1 MIKNNYNKC
10 LFVILLFILV
20 CASIG
25 IGFVFDISGI
35 ASAENDENDL
45 NDMCKTYTESS
56 NSNGVDFYE
65 YLQDYRRLTQD
76 HMYTNLTLVDSFK
89 HYKGDVYDNN
99 AQYYANI
106 YNSSVDVFGD
116 DNIVKLIPR
125 ELFTYENKTLYIG
138 KKYGFLIVTEP
149 YGSVLQS
156 NVIFIEVVGDVNDYL
171 ADIKLCVRESLT
183 FVYITQ
189 DQSVILPSVPTM
201 DNSGMLANYV
211 LQNGIS
217 SAVVPL
223 AGIQV
228 VSNPEKETRLRFF
241 QFEKYVLGNVSFA
254 AQIRN
259 QNTYN
264 IEDAE
269 YDVNNDFGHF
279 FIGNNYYYSAT
290 RRQNKTFKDVVN
302 SFAGWTFDSGID
314 FVKDKTEWVF
324 EDGDDAFNISR
335 IPTAAK
341 MLRIAGVGLD
351 VCERMSKATA
361 PVIYNDSN
369 VSYNIEAQYLPNTKQ
384 SQINKYGKLIKASHA
399 ILNSVEDNAAYFRKD
414 NYARAQFSYSHTDGE
429 NIYSQFEFAVGASLF
444 RKSNWENVGAVVSES
459 SFYDINE
466 PQEKNIDDFERT
478 SYYMLP
484 FGEQKIAY
492 TPQFSGAYTIE
503 SLSNVVDVYLDGNKL
518 ERLDGKF
525 VFNLSA
531 NNKHEIVFKNTNYGS
546 GADSFVIDVVEIKS
560 GGVEYTAD
568 GKSTYVCKFV
578 PEKSGVF
585 TFFVTNA
592 FVSDILTREYGA
604 LESNRSISP
613 IKTPSTMMSA
623 YCKKGENYYVVIYNG
638 GDSETSGV
646 VSATELNET
655 LTTGQN
661 QTLQVDNNI
670 TYSKFVVPASSSAVE
685 EYIITLAGAKSLQ
698 FVVRDENGDTC
709 NIVADSNGYLDIKDM
724 NPAHT
729 YYIGIWSEINQTL
742 SPNVSKFSGDLYSW
756 QFVDADNN
764 VYRQGA
770 GGVFSL
776 PRGKEYD
783 VRLYVNNLV
792 RYYDI
797 RKTTDTLA
805 GYTEL
810 SAIFDNTT
818 SKLTIADD
826 RDLFT
831 TIALTAQNVNGI
843 VANINVV
850 FNQNEIAISKVDIVD
865 KIAIEIARSSLVQK
879 VSYRVSGKNAKGFDF
894 SYAGVIAENMYEN
907 GLKDLYNRR
916 AVGEVVFS
924 ISSVEFL
931 QKYSRQVHTV
941 SIANQN
947 ATINCSDTNIY
958 NALQMYN
965 LRYHSYDECRLKAN
979 IELDKLGED
988 WTPIPELNATFNGG
1002 LHVIGGVNMHIPEYI
1017 SGDRRYGLF
1026 GVIKPGVTVAFL
1038 GVYVNI
1044 TCASKH
1050 YEDYVYVGGFA
1061 GQNHGELG
1069 FVSAVGYIE
1078 CHRNRSNLGGVV
1090 GTNFGSM
1097 RNCNFGGTLFGNGEM
1112 GGIAGY
1118 NSGSIANCVSI
1129 NATIQHSVAEEAHS
1143 IGGIVGHCF
1152 GGTLENNTFSK
1163 SKITIYN
1170 TGVIRK
1176 IATRM
1181 GLIAGHLQNATM
1193 KNDCKYSECSWDSGK
1208 IRDNKYCYAYWNGRV
1223 GKLDNSTLI

>member
-99 AQYYANI
+99 TQYYANATCATI
-106 YNSSVDVFGD
+106 DVFGD
-116 DNIVKLIPR
+116 DNIVKLIPK
-125 ELFTYENKTLYIG
+125 ELFTYENKTFYIG

-156 NVIFIEVVGDVNDYL
+156 NVIFIEVVGAVNDYL

-189 DQSVILPSVPTM
+189 NQSMILPSVPTM

-228 VSNPEKETRLRFF
+228 VTNPEKETRLRFF

-269 YDVNNDFGHF
+269 YDVNNDCGHF
-279 FIGNNYYYSAT
+279 FTGNNYYYSAT

-444 RKSNWENVGAVVSES
+444 RKSNWKNIGVVVSES

-466 PQEKNIDDFERT
+466 PQEKVVSDFENAN
-478 SYYMLP
+478 YYMLP

-492 TPQFSGAYTIE
+492 TPKYSMAYTINAI
-503 SLSNVVDVYLDGNKL
+503 SDVVDVYLDGNKL
-518 ERLDGKF
+518 DKQNGKYIL
-525 VFNLSA
+525 NLTS
-531 NNKHEIVFKNTNYGS
+531 NNKHVITFKNTNYGS
-546 GADSFVIDVVEIKS
+546 GSDAFLIDAVEMENNS
-560 GGVEYTAD
+560 TTYTVA
-568 GKSTYVCKFV
+568 GNGNYVCKFV
-578 PEKSGVF
+578 PNKKGVY
-585 TFFVTNA
+585 TFFASNSFVT
-592 FVSDILTREYGA
+592 DILTREYGDI
-604 LESNRSISP
+604 ESNRTLSP
-613 IKTPSTMMSA
+613 VKTPSTTLSA
-623 YCKKGENYYVVIYNG
+623 YCKEGESYYVVVYNG
-638 GDSETSGV
+638 SNSTATGV
-646 VSATELNET
+646 VSATELSET
-655 LTTGQN
+655 WGTGTN
-661 QTLQVDNNI
+661 QAIQVDKNI
-670 TYSKFVVPASSSAVE
+670 VYNKFVVPSSTNTSEDYVVTFAN
-685 EYIITLAGAKSLQ
+685 AGSLQ
-698 FVVRDENGDTC
+698 FVVRDENGNTC
-709 NIVADSNGYLDIKDM
+709 NIIGNSNGYLDIKEM
-724 NPAHT
+724 IPGRT
-729 YYIGIWSEINQTL
+729 YYIGVWSEQNQTL
-742 SPNVSKFSGDLYSW
+742 VPQVSKFAGDLYRWKIYDSDG
-756 QFVDADNN
+756 VEYTA
-764 VYRQGA
+764 GA
-770 GGVFSL
+770 GGVFAL
-776 PRGKEYD
+776 PRGKVYD
-783 VRLYVNNLV
+783 IQLFVNGSV
-792 RYYDI
+792 RYYNI

-805 GYTEL
+805 GYTES
-810 SAIFDNTT
+810 SAVYDTT
-818 SKLTIADD
+818 TAKLTLSDD
-826 RDLFT
+826 RDMFT

-843 VANINVV
+843 VLNINTV
-850 FNQNEIAISKVDIVD
+850 FNPSEIIISKVDLEN
-865 KIAIEIARSSLVQK
+865 KISVEIAKSSLVKTVNYK
-879 VSYRVSGKNAKGFDF
+879 VNGKNSIGNNF
-894 SYAGVIAENMYEN
+894 SYTGTFSGNAYTN
-907 GLKDLYNRR
+907 GLKDLYNRK
-916 AVGEVVFS
+916 AVGNVNFS
-924 ISSVEFL
+924 ITTVIFT
-931 QKYSRQVHTV
+931 QKYSKQTYTISPADRT
-941 SIANQN
+941 
-947 ATINCSDTNIY
+947 ATINCSDTDIY
-958 NALQMYN
+958 NALQLYN
-965 LRYHSYDECRLKAN
+965 IRYHSNDACRVEAD
-979 IELDKLGED
+979 IDVSTLGEN
-988 WTPIPELNATFNGG
+988 WTPIPELNASLTGG
-1002 LHVIGGVNMHIPEYI
+1002 LHKISGVNIYIPENI
-1017 SGDRRYGLF
+1017 TGSRCFGLI
-1026 GVIKPGVTVAFL
+1026 GVIKQDVSVGFL
-1038 GVYVNI
+1038 GVDVNI

-1050 YEDYVYVGGFA
+1050 YEDYVYVGALA
-1061 GQNHGELG
+1061 GQNYGG
-1069 FVSAVGYIE
+1069 IITAACTGYLE
-1078 CHRNRSNLGGVV
+1078 CHRNRSNLGGIV
-1090 GTNFGSM
+1090 GANFGDIHISGF
-1097 RNCNFGGTLFGNGEM
+1097 NGTLFGNGEM

-1118 NSGSIANCVSI
+1118 NSGLI
-1129 NATIQHSVAEEAHS
+1129 NGGTVNNSTIRHSVAEEAHS
-1143 IGGIVGHCF
+1143 IGGIVGHCN
-1152 GGTLENNTFSK
+1152 GGEVK
-1163 SKITIYN
+1163 ASKISNSNITIWN
-1170 TGVIRK
+1170 TAIIRK
-1176 IATRM
+1176 IQTRM
-1181 GLIAGHLQNATM
+1181 GTIIGHLQNGTM
-1193 KNDCKYSECSWDSGK
+1193 SSDCTVENCTWDSGK
-1208 IRDNKYCYAYWNGRV
+1208 IKDNRYCYANWDGRV
-1223 GKLDNSTLI
+1223 GKIN

>member
-99 AQYYANI
+99 TQYYANATCATI
-106 YNSSVDVFGD
+106 DVFGD
-116 DNIVKLIPR
+116 DNIVKLIPK
-125 ELFTYENKTLYIG
+125 ELFTYENKTFYIG

-156 NVIFIEVVGDVNDYL
+156 NVIFIEVVGAVNDYL

-189 DQSVILPSVPTM
+189 NQSMILPSVPTM
-201 DNSGMLANYV
+201 DNSGMLANYM

-228 VSNPEKETRLRFF
+228 VTNPEKEKRLRFF

-269 YDVNNDFGHF
+269 YDVNNDCGHF
-279 FIGNNYYYSAT
+279 FTGNNYYSAT

-369 VSYNIEAQYLPNTKQ
+369 ISYNIEAQYLPNTKQ

-444 RKSNWENVGAVVSES
+444 RKSNWKNIGVVVSES

-466 PQEKNIDDFERT
+466 PQEKVVSDFENAN
-478 SYYMLP
+478 YYMLP

-492 TPQFSGAYTIE
+492 TPKYSGAYTINAI
-503 SLSNVVDVYLDGNKL
+503 SDVVDVYLDGNKL
-518 ERLDGKF
+518 DKQNGKYIL
-525 VFNLSA
+525 NLTS
-531 NNKHEIVFKNTNYGS
+531 NNKHVITFKNTNYGS
-546 GADSFVIDVVEIKS
+546 GSDAFLIDAVEMENNS
-560 GGVEYTAD
+560 TTYTVA
-568 GKSTYVCKFV
+568 GNGNYLCKFV
-578 PEKSGVF
+578 PNKKGVY
-585 TFFVTNA
+585 TFFATNS
-592 FVSDILTREYGA
+592 FIIDILTREYGDI
-604 LESNRSISP
+604 ESNRTLSP
-613 IKTPSTMMSA
+613 VKTPSTTMSA
-623 YCKKGENYYVVIYNG
+623 YCKEGESYYVVVYNG
-638 GDSETSGV
+638 SNSTATGV
-646 VSATELNET
+646 VSATELSET
-655 LTTGQN
+655 WGTGTN
-661 QTLQVDNNI
+661 QAIQVDKNI
-670 TYSKFVVPASSSAVE
+670 VYNKFVVPSSTNTSEDYV
-685 EYIITLAGAKSLQ
+685 ITFANAGSLQ
-698 FVVRDENGDTC
+698 FVVRDENGNTC
-709 NIVADSNGYLDIKDM
+709 NIIGNSNGYLDIKEM
-724 NPAHT
+724 IPGRT
-729 YYIGIWSEINQTL
+729 YYIGVWSEQNQTL
-742 SPNVSKFSGDLYSW
+742 VPQVSKFAGDLYRWKIYDSDG
-756 QFVDADNN
+756 VEYT
-764 VYRQGA
+764 VGA
-770 GGVFSL
+770 GGVFAL
-776 PRGKEYD
+776 PRGKVYD
-783 VRLYVNNLV
+783 IQLFVNGSV
-792 RYYDI
+792 RYYNI

-805 GYTEL
+805 GYTES
-810 SAIFDNTT
+810 SAVYDTT
-818 SKLTIADD
+818 TAKLTLSDD
-826 RDLFT
+826 RDMFT

-843 VANINVV
+843 VLNINTV
-850 FNQNEIAISKVDIVD
+850 FNPSEIIISKVDLEN
-865 KIAIEIARSSLVQK
+865 KISVEIAKSSLVKTVNYK
-879 VSYRVSGKNAKGFDF
+879 VNGKNSIGNNF
-894 SYAGVIAENMYEN
+894 SYTGTFSGNAYTN
-907 GLKDLYNRR
+907 GLKDLYNRK
-916 AVGEVVFS
+916 AVGNVNFSITTVVFT
-924 ISSVEFL
+924 
-931 QKYSRQVHTV
+931 QKYSKQTYTISPADRT
-941 SIANQN
+941 
-947 ATINCSDTNIY
+947 ATINCSDTDIY
-958 NALQMYN
+958 NALQLYN
-965 LRYHSYDECRLKAN
+965 IRYHSNDACRVEAD
-979 IELDKLGED
+979 IDVSTLGEN
-988 WTPIPELNATFNGG
+988 WTPIPELNASLTGG
-1002 LHVIGGVNMHIPEYI
+1002 LHKISGVNIYIPENI
-1017 SGDRRYGLF
+1017 TGSRCFGLI
-1026 GVIKPGVTVAFL
+1026 GVIKQDVSVGFL
-1038 GVYVNI
+1038 GVDVNI

-1050 YEDYVYVGGFA
+1050 YEDYVYVGALA
-1061 GQNHGELG
+1061 GQNYGG
-1069 FVSAVGYIE
+1069 IITAACTGYLE
-1078 CHRNRSNLGGVV
+1078 CHRNRSNLGGIV
-1090 GTNFGSM
+1090 GANFGDIHISGF
-1097 RNCNFGGTLFGNGEM
+1097 NGTLFGNGEM

-1118 NSGSIANCVSI
+1118 NSGLI
-1129 NATIQHSVAEEAHS
+1129 NGGTVNNSTIRHSVAEEAHS
-1143 IGGIVGHCF
+1143 IGGIVGHCN
-1152 GGTLENNTFSK
+1152 GGEVK
-1163 SKITIYN
+1163 ASKISNSNITIWN
-1170 TGVIRK
+1170 TAIIRK
-1176 IATRM
+1176 IQTRM
-1181 GLIAGHLQNATM
+1181 GTIIGHLQNGTM
-1193 KNDCKYSECSWDSGK
+1193 SSDCTVENCTWDSGK
-1208 IRDNKYCYAYWNGRV
+1208 IKDNRYCYANWDGRV
-1223 GKLDNSTLI
+1223 GKIN

>member
-99 AQYYANI
+99 TQYYANATCATI
-106 YNSSVDVFGD
+106 DVLGD
-116 DNIVKLIPR
+116 DNIVKLIPK
-125 ELFTYENKTLYIG
+125 ELFTYENKTFYIG

-156 NVIFIEVVGDVNDYL
+156 NVIFIEVVGAVNDYL

-189 DQSVILPSVPTM
+189 NQSMILPSVPTM
-201 DNSGMLANYV
+201 DNSGMLANYM

-228 VSNPEKETRLRFF
+228 VTNPEKEKRLRFF

-264 IEDAE
+264 IEDTE
-269 YDVNNDFGHF
+269 YDVNNDCGHF
-279 FIGNNYYYSAT
+279 FTGNNYYYSAT

-369 VSYNIEAQYLPNTKQ
+369 ISYNIEAQYLPNTKQ

-444 RKSNWENVGAVVSES
+444 RKSNWKSIGVVVSES

-466 PQEKNIDDFERT
+466 PQEKVVSDFENAN
-478 SYYMLP
+478 YYMLP

-492 TPQFSGAYTIE
+492 TPKYSGAYTINAI
-503 SLSNVVDVYLDGNKL
+503 SDVVDVYLDGNKL
-518 ERLDGKF
+518 DKQNGKYIL
-525 VFNLSA
+525 NLTS
-531 NNKHEIVFKNTNYGS
+531 NNKHVITFKNTNYGS
-546 GADSFVIDVVEIKS
+546 GSDAFLIDAVEMENNS
-560 GGVEYTAD
+560 TTYTVA
-568 GKSTYVCKFV
+568 GNGNYLCKFV
-578 PEKSGVF
+578 PNKKGVY
-585 TFFVTNA
+585 TFFATNS
-592 FVSDILTREYGA
+592 FIIDILTREYGDI
-604 LESNRSISP
+604 ESNRTLSP
-613 IKTPSTMMSA
+613 VKTPSTTMSA
-623 YCKKGENYYVVIYNG
+623 YCKEGESYYVVVYNG
-638 GDSETSGV
+638 SNSTATGV
-646 VSATELNET
+646 VSATELSET
-655 LTTGQN
+655 WGTGTN
-661 QTLQVDNNI
+661 QAIQVDKNI
-670 TYSKFVVPASSSAVE
+670 VYNKFVVPSSTNTSEDYVVTFAN
-685 EYIITLAGAKSLQ
+685 AGSLQ
-698 FVVRDENGDTC
+698 FVVRDENGNTC
-709 NIVADSNGYLDIKDM
+709 NIIGNSNGYLDIKEM
-724 NPAHT
+724 IPGRT
-729 YYIGIWSEINQTL
+729 YYIGVWSEQNQTL
-742 SPNVSKFSGDLYSW
+742 VPQVSKFAGDLYRWKIYDSDG
-756 QFVDADNN
+756 VEYTA
-764 VYRQGA
+764 GA
-770 GGVFSL
+770 GGVFAL
-776 PRGKEYD
+776 PRGKVYD
-783 VRLYVNNLV
+783 IQLFVNGSV
-792 RYYDI
+792 RYYNI

-805 GYTEL
+805 GYTES
-810 SAIFDNTT
+810 SAVYDTT
-818 SKLTIADD
+818 TAKLTLSDD
-826 RDLFT
+826 RDMFT

-843 VANINVV
+843 VLNINTV
-850 FNQNEIAISKVDIVD
+850 FNPSEIIISKVDLEN
-865 KIAIEIARSSLVQK
+865 KISVEIAKSSLVKTVNYK
-879 VSYRVSGKNAKGFDF
+879 VNGKNSIGNNF
-894 SYAGVIAENMYEN
+894 SYTGTFSGNAYTN
-907 GLKDLYNRR
+907 GLKDLYNRK
-916 AVGEVVFS
+916 AVGNVNFSITTVVFT
-924 ISSVEFL
+924 
-931 QKYSRQVHTV
+931 QKYSKQTYTISPADRT
-941 SIANQN
+941 
-947 ATINCSDTNIY
+947 ATINCSDTDIY
-958 NALQMYN
+958 NALQLYN
-965 LRYHSYDECRLKAN
+965 IRYHSNDACRVEAD
-979 IELDKLGED
+979 IDVSTLGEN
-988 WTPIPELNATFNGG
+988 WTPIPELNASLTGG
-1002 LHVIGGVNMHIPEYI
+1002 LHKISGVNIYIPENI
-1017 SGDRRYGLF
+1017 TGSRCFGLI
-1026 GVIKPGVTVAFL
+1026 GVIKQDVSVGFL
-1038 GVYVNI
+1038 GVDVNI

-1050 YEDYVYVGGFA
+1050 YEDYVYVGALA
-1061 GQNHGELG
+1061 GQNYGG
-1069 FVSAVGYIE
+1069 IITAACTGYLE
-1078 CHRNRSNLGGVV
+1078 CHRNRSNLGGIV
-1090 GTNFGSM
+1090 GANFGDIHISGF
-1097 RNCNFGGTLFGNGEM
+1097 NGTLFGNGEM

-1118 NSGSIANCVSI
+1118 NSGLI
-1129 NATIQHSVAEEAHS
+1129 NGGTVNNSTIRHSVAEEAHS
-1143 IGGIVGHCF
+1143 IGGIVGHCN
-1152 GGTLENNTFSK
+1152 GGEVK
-1163 SKITIYN
+1163 ASKISNSNITIWN
-1170 TGVIRK
+1170 TATIRK
-1176 IATRM
+1176 IQTRM
-1181 GLIAGHLQNATM
+1181 GTIIGHLQNGTM
-1193 KNDCKYSECSWDSGK
+1193 SSDCTVENCTWDSGK
-1208 IRDNKYCYAYWNGRV
+1208 IKDNRYCYANWDGRV
-1223 GKLDNSTLI
+1223 GKIN